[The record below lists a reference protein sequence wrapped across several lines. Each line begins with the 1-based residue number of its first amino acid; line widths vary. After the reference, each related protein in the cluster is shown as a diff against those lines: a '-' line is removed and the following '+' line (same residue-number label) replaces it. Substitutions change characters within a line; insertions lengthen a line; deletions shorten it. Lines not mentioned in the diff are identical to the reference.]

1 MLPAMMNRLPLAALA
16 FAATVLSATASPR
29 FAVVRVKE
37 IYAGL
42 QSTAELQEEIKRE
55 RGEIMQDARAGEL
68 RKIIA
73 ELQDLQAKLSDKNNP
88 PAEEVGRKLA
98 RTYELKRQEAQ
109 TLQKDFEGFRAER
122 EKEINRKMV
131 TRMRASLD
139 RIMETSRRIGKEQG
153 FDVVLDG
160 SGNTNTG
167 VAFVLYQKDSPD
179 LTDHVKA
186 ALKDEAGTA
195 APQAAKPT
203 PSH

>member
-1 MLPAMMNRLPLAALA
+1 MLPAMMKRLPLAALA
-16 FAATVLSATASPR
+16 MAATVMSATASPR
-29 FAVVRVKE
+29 FALVRVKE

-42 QSTAELQEEIKRE
+42 RSTAELQEEIKRE
-55 RGEIMQDARAGEL
+55 RGEIMQDARAEEL

-88 PAEEVGRKLA
+88 PAEEIGQKLA

-109 TLQKDFEGFRAER
+109 TLQKDFESFRAER

-153 FDVVLDG
+153 FDLVLDG

-186 ALKDEAGTA
+186 ALKDEESA
-195 APQAAKPT
+195 AAAH
-203 PSH
+203 PSSPNH